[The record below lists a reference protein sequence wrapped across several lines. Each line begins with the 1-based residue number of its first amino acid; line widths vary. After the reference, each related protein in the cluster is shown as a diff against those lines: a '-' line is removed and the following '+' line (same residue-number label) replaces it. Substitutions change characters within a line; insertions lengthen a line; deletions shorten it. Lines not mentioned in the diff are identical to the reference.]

1 MALTQEQLEYQRQWR
16 KENQDLYKE
25 QQRRSSL
32 SQKKKINSDPKYFIN
47 HTFTSLRGGAEVRG
61 YAFNLTKS
69 QLAKIINS
77 NTKCAL
83 SGRTLVL
90 KQHDPNKVS
99 IDRIDNR
106 YGYSLKNCQAVS
118 QQINKHR
125 LDLSVEDF
133 VAMCCDVA
141 ANHGWVRQD
150 KISELK
156 NERTN

>member
-1 MALTQEQLEYQRQWR
+1 MAMTQKQLEYQRQWR
-16 KENQDLYKE
+16 KDNKELYDD
-25 QQRRSSL
+25 QQRRTRESR
-32 SQKKKINSDPKYFIN
+32 KTKINSDPEYFIN
-47 HTFTSLRGGAEVRG
+47 YTFTSLRNGAEVRG
-61 YAFNLTKS
+61 YAFNLNKS
-69 QLAKIINS
+69 QLTKIITS

-90 KQHDPNKVS
+90 KQNDPNKVS

-141 ANHGWVRQD
+141 ANNGWVRRD

>member
-16 KENQDLYKE
+16 KDNKE
-25 QQRRSSL
+25 QYDDQQRRTRENR
-32 SQKKKINSDPKYFIN
+32 KKKINSDPEYFIN
-47 HTFTSLRGGAEVRG
+47 YTFTSLRGGAEVRG
-61 YAFNLTKS
+61 YAFNLNKS
-69 QLAKIINS
+69 QLTKIINS

-83 SGRTLVL
+83 SGRTLVM
-90 KQHDPNKVS
+90 KQNDPNKVS

-118 QQINKHR
+118 QQINRHR

-141 ANHGWVRQD
+141 KNHGYV
-150 KISELK
+150 LK
-156 NERTN
+156 